1 MLLFSLTSTCLTSFI
16 SSGSPVKNLTAFKI
30 IQSSF
35 LRSGN
40 TVICSQILR
49 TIQMIWSW
57 EKANF
62 FLLEWSLQS
71 LAQLAECVWQKS
83 PPVHLI
89 FFELLETIIIQLSYI
104 PHETIRKVQALLKE
118 GCSEAFNVAALDC
131 FYRLIMHSGLL
142 SEVLSD
148 GGLMEQ
154 LLYELKRRA
163 KIIRKAGVA
172 GESFGFLCKQ
182 DNLKCRCLILIWDL
196 ILLTVNEDEEKAD
209 SYKRK
214 LTTNILNVVA
224 ALAFQSVRNTG

>member
-1 MLLFSLTSTCLTSFI
+1 M
-16 SSGSPVKNLTAFKI
+16 KNLTAFKI

-104 PHETIRKVQALLKE
+104 PHETIRKVQALLKQ

-196 ILLTVNEDEEKAD
+196 IFWQWMKMRRRLTAIRG
-209 SYKRK
+209 S
-214 LTTNILNVVA
+214 
-224 ALAFQSVRNTG
+224 

>member
-1 MLLFSLTSTCLTSFI
+1 
-16 SSGSPVKNLTAFKI
+16 
-30 IQSSF
+30 
-35 LRSGN
+35 
-40 TVICSQILR
+40 
-49 TIQMIWSW
+49 MIWSW

-62 FLLEWSLQS
+62 FLLEWTLQT

-89 FFELLETIIIQLSYI
+89 FFELFETVIFQLSYI
-104 PHETIRKVQALLKE
+104 PHETLKKVQAVLKQ

-154 LLYELKRRA
+154 LLFELKRRA

-172 GESFGFLCKQ
+172 GESFGVYSVLWIMKTRQFV
-182 DNLKCRCLILIWDL
+182 LILIWGF
-196 ILLTVNEDEEKAD
+196 IYRQQVRM
-209 SYKRK
+209 KRR
-214 LTTNILNVVA
+214 LTTMRESWPRIFWMWLQPWPCS
-224 ALAFQSVRNTG
+224 QSGTLVGWSLFLYN